1 MKVEHSV
8 IIALLLVVII
18 LQVLSMPSEY
28 ASVVPV
34 CMPGYKRAPDGIC
47 KFDLRSGY

>member
-18 LQVLSMPSEY
+18 LQVINMPSEY
-28 ASVVPV
+28 ATTMSV

-47 KFDLRSGY
+47 KFDLRGGF

>member
-1 MKVEHSV
+1 MKTEHSV

-28 ASVVPV
+28 ASSMPV
-34 CMPGYKRAPDGIC
+34 CMPGYKRASDGIC
-47 KFDLRSGY
+47 KFDLRGGY